1 MKTILTV
8 ATLACAG
15 ILWGAPLRAQATY
28 EFSTVVELQD
38 GLAAGEARLVG
49 AGGDRV
55 GTTAVLRPDGRPD
68 GRVAFALMAPGGIVD
83 WIEIRDA
90 ERGGEVLATTRPQD
104 RRAPRLG
111 VLGLGELLN
120 DPRDGSVGIGI
131 DVVVELELHVQDD
144 GRIGQM
150 DEAFVVVGFEGGE
163 TAAFPILTENLA
175 RGGAE
180 GRIAIS
186 GQEESGAMITMEM
199 PEEPGAMVT
208 VAPSADDAMTAA
220 SQGDETTRVAVGRT
234 TAPARPSQ
242 PPVGPGPP
250 PPIQPAGRGPQPPVP
265 PGPGPQPPVRPLGP
279 GPQPPTQ
286 PAGQQGPAAGGI
298 AGSDWNA
305 AATALRG
312 RTGQRFVF
320 QCPPGGTAG
329 RGPWGGAVYTDHSS
343 VCTAAVHAG
352 LITFA
357 SGGSVTIEIRAG
369 QDFYAASPGQGGVT
383 SSAAGGWPGSYAFV
397 R

>member
-1 MKTILTV
+1 MRHV
-8 ATLACAG
+8 VRSTLARVLLTAAVF
-15 ILWGAPLRAQATY
+15 GALSSLRGVPLSAQVTY
-28 EFSTVVELQD
+28 EFSTMVELKN
-38 GLAAGEARLVG
+38 GPAAGEAQLVG
-49 AGGDRV
+49 AGDDHV
-55 GTTAVLRPDGRPD
+55 GSTAELRPDGRPD
-68 GRVAFALMAPGGIVD
+68 TRVAFALMAPGEVID
-83 WIEIRDA
+83 WLEIRDA
-90 ERGGEVLATTRPQD
+90 KRGGNVLATTRPQD

-144 GRIGQM
+144 GRIGRM
-150 DEAFVVVGFEGGE
+150 EEEAFVVVGFQGDE
-163 TAAFPILTENLA
+163 TAAFPILTENLP
-175 RGGAE
+175 RGGTQ

-186 GQEESGAMITMEM
+186 G
-199 PEEPGAMVT
+199 PEELGAMVT
-208 VAPSADDAMTAA
+208 VAPS
-220 SQGDETTRVAVGRT
+220 GE
-234 TAPARPSQ
+234 PARPSQ
-242 PPVGPGPP
+242 PHPP
-250 PPIQPAGRGPQPPVP
+250 AQ
-265 PGPGPQPPVRPLGP
+265 PLGP

-329 RGPWGGAVYTDHSS
+329 RGPWGGEVYADHSS

-383 SSAAGGWPGSYAFV
+383 SSAAGGWPGSFAFV

>member
-1 MKTILTV
+1 MKTILTI
-8 ATLACAG
+8 ATVACAG
-15 ILWGAPLRAQATY
+15 ILWGAPLRAQVTY
-28 EFSTVVELQD
+28 EFSTVVELED
-38 GLAAGEARLVG
+38 GLAAGEAQLVG
-49 AGGDRV
+49 AGGDHV
-55 GTTAVLRPDGRPD
+55 GTTAELRPDGRPD

-90 ERGGEVLATTRPQD
+90 EQGGEVLATTRRQD

-131 DVVVELELHVQDD
+131 DAVLELELHVQDD

-163 TAAFPILTENLA
+163 TAAFPILTENLS

-180 GRIAIS
+180 GRIAIT
-186 GQEESGAMITMEM
+186 GPDESGAMITKEM
-199 PEEPGAMVT
+199 PEEPGA
-208 VAPSADDAMTAA
+208 A
-220 SQGDETTRVAVGRT
+220 TRVAVGRT
-234 TAPARPSQ
+234 TAPGRPSQ
-242 PPVGPGPP
+242 PPVGPGPLP
-250 PPIQPAGRGPQPPVP
+250 PTPPAGRGPQPPVP
-265 PGPGPQPPVRPLGP
+265 PGSGPQPPVRPLGP
-279 GPQPPTQ
+279 GPQPPT
-286 PAGQQGPAAGGI
+286 PPTGQQGPATGGI

-329 RGPWGGAVYTDHSS
+329 RGPWGGEVYTDHSS

-383 SSAAGGWPGSYAFV
+383 SSAAGGWPGSFAFV